1 MKEKESKIYD
11 WKVNINKKELDDVV
25 KNLKEGKL
33 IVFPTET
40 VYGIGTDT
48 YNKKGCLN
56 IYKAKG
62 RPVDNPLIV
71 HVSDYEMLKR
81 CVKNISKVE
90 EKLINAFMPGP
101 FTLILEKKEDIPE
114 VVTSGL
120 DTVAIRMPDNKIC
133 NKIIS
138 ELGKPIAA
146 PSANR
151 SGLPS
156 GTNLEDIID
165 ELKSSVD
172 IFIDGGDTEIG
183 LESTVV
189 RVIDDVPCI
198 LRPGKITAEDI
209 LKVVGKVKIDQ
220 YVLNEVDDKTEV
232 LSPGMKHKHYSPK
245 TLCILL
251 DVNDAEKEK
260 VIEFIKDKNI
270 CILGVGKNT
279 YNTDRLNYLSMGS
292 TVEEISKNI
301 FSLLRD
307 VDKRKY
313 DLILIE
319 SVPIEGL
326 GLAIMNRLIRTC
338 GYSIAKSKK
347 EVEIKLNNNGKKY

>member
-11 WKVNINKKELDDVV
+11 WKLNIEESQLEDVI
-25 KNLKEGKL
+25 KTLEEGKL

-48 YNKKGCLN
+48 YNSEGCLN
-56 IYKAKG
+56 IFKAKG

-71 HVSDYEMLKR
+71 HVSDFEMLKK
-81 CVKNISKVE
+81 CVKNISDVE
-90 EKLINAFMPGP
+90 EKLINSFMPGP

-120 DTVAIRMPDNKIC
+120 DTVAIRMPDNEIC
-133 NKIIS
+133 KKIIS
-138 ELGKPIAA
+138 TFGRPIAA

-172 IFIDGGDTEIG
+172 VFIDGGDTEIG

-189 RVIDDVPCI
+189 RVIDEIPCI

-209 LKVVGKVKIDQ
+209 LKTVGKVKIDK

-245 TLCILL
+245 TTCVLF
-251 DVNDAEKEK
+251 DVEDKEK
-260 VIEFIKDKNI
+260 IFEIIKNRNV
-270 CILGVGKNT
+270 CVLGVGKSS
-279 YNTDRLNYLSMGS
+279 YDFYDSKYISMGD
-292 TVEEISKNI
+292 TYEEISKNI
-301 FSLLRD
+301 FSLLRE
-307 VDKRKY
+307 VDKEKY
-313 DLILIE
+313 ELILIE
-319 SVPIEGL
+319 SVKTEGL

-338 GYSIAKSKK
+338 GYNIAKSK
-347 EVEIKLNNNGKKY
+347 EQVENFLK